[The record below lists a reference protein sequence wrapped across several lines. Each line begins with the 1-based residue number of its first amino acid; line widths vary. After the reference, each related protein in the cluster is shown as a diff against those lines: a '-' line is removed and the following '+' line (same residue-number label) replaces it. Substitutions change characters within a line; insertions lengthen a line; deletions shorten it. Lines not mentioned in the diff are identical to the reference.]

1 MDAVMKP
8 NQLVFVWDGVVRLF
22 HWATVL
28 LCMLNFFVV
37 KEGGRYHRYIGYT
50 LAGLLLIRII
60 WGFVG
65 GHYARFGQWWPT
77 PTRVKSYLAAL
88 KRGEH
93 PYYLGHNP
101 GGSLMILIMLVGL
114 IGTVV
119 TGLMTRYESIFGD
132 DLLEEIHGLFANG
145 LQFAILIHVLAVV
158 FTDLLTKG
166 DLIRAMVTGCKRVPE
181 ETLCQDVKPD
191 APSKANIDNSNK

>member
-60 WGFVG
+60 WG
-65 GHYARFGQWWPT
+65 A
-77 PTRVKSYLAAL
+77 SILS
-88 KRGEH
+88 
-93 PYYLGHNP
+93 
-101 GGSLMILIMLVGL
+101 GS
-114 IGTVV
+114 
-119 TGLMTRYESIFGD
+119 
-132 DLLEEIHGLFANG
+132 
-145 LQFAILIHVLAVV
+145 
-158 FTDLLTKG
+158 
-166 DLIRAMVTGCKRVPE
+166 
-181 ETLCQDVKPD
+181 
-191 APSKANIDNSNK
+191 